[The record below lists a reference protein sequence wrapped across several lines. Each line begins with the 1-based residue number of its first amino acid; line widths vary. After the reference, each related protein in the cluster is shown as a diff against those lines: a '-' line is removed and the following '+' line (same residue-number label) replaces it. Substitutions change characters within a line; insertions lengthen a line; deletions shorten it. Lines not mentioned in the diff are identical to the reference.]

1 MNGNHLFPPNLAG
14 FATPEDQSK
23 DEIIAELR
31 RRIEEMS
38 TSGSSAASS
47 VGDSSQSCAGGG
59 GSSRRSRR
67 RRNRNKG
74 ALMTTT
80 APVQQQEQ
88 YEQQQQQQQ
97 HQNRSSHRNGGNA
110 NTFRS
115 SASNATEE
123 IPRPTERRKVPKL
136 QLGLNLDLE
145 LELKARIDGNVTL
158 CLLVEQEETP
168 RPPSSIE
175 LPRPPGPLAEGATV
189 STELY
194 HMRVGRLRL
203 GRRWLERD
211 VSASLTAAAV
221 AAVAV
226 AGKNQ
231 KYSVVYGLTDNHE
244 RQAPS
249 TVCVYEESVQMII
262 ASQYQIPSY
271 IQSDSKVR

>member
-1 MNGNHLFPPNLAG
+1 MPRYNMNGNHLFPPNLAG
-14 FATPEDQSK
+14 FATPEDQTK

-59 GSSRRSRR
+59 GGGSSRRSRR

-80 APVQQQEQ
+80 TATPLQQQQEEAQ
-88 YEQQQQQQQ
+88 YQQQQQ
-97 HQNRSSHRNGGNA
+97 HQQNRYQQNRSSNRNGA
-110 NTFRS
+110 HSTYRS

-175 LPRPPGPLAEGATV
+175 LPRPPGRLVEGATV

-194 HMRVGRLRL
+194 HMRIGRLRL
-203 GRRWLERD
+203 GRRWIERD
-211 VSASLTAAAV
+211 VSASLTATAV
-221 AAVAV
+221 AAVAAAGFALGLLV
-226 AGKNQ
+226 AAAAR
-231 KYSVVYGLTDNHE
+231 L
-244 RQAPS
+244 
-249 TVCVYEESVQMII
+249 
-262 ASQYQIPSY
+262 
-271 IQSDSKVR
+271 